1 MAICLEKRREIITF
15 LLSLKIFKKI
25 LIFFW
30 PQWFVKIVRS
40 NTKPS
45 NDEVSGEEVLTNFRK
60 TSMGKGETIELPEE
74 N

>member
-1 MAICLEKRREIITF
+1 MLPYFSK
-15 LLSLKIFKKI
+15 LHI
-25 LIFFW
+25 LICFW
-30 PQWFVKIVRS
+30 PQCFVRIVRS